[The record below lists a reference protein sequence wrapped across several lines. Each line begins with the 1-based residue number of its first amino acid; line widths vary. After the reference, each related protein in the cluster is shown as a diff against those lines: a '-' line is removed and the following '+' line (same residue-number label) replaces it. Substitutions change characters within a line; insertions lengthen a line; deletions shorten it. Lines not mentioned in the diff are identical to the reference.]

1 MADLAPITEKLI
13 KQNQEELAKSVK
25 DASASLQ
32 SAGARQALT
41 EISSIFEEQSGV
53 SVKEFKQSRD
63 KITALSTS
71 LDEMDTVS
79 NTERKILEDILK
91 SSQASIKENA
101 NFKKSIGEL
110 TSNAVKSGLD
120 GVGGMLTGALA
131 QSPILALGAS
141 FLGDRV
147 KQFRERRAAAKE
159 EENQRIE
166 RIKQETEIEKKEFEI
181 LRTQISNEDAIS
193 RSNMD
198 QQKIQEEARSR
209 GVSEQTVID
218 EVKDN
223 IIRTA
228 KNEKLSN
235 DAKKAELDAIEDLK
249 KKYEIETEVSKPESP
264 TENFND
270 NISTPETTETDTNAL
285 LDIDEKLGP
294 NQAYLEEIRDLLQW
308 MKDNDGNPTSLEI
321 EEARELRR
329 ERKKTLEIEKAQ
341 LKAMQATGAGGLG
354 ISSGKAGGNE
364 GSLLDTVGDIGGGV
378 AALGGLAAAFKVF
391 KKGGFTG
398 LIKAVPALMGLSTAM
413 DVITPDRASSIDG
426 PDGRDAAKTRKA
438 KPRGRF
444 GRIFDFAKRNLKKVN
459 PKLLLGGAAA
469 ATAVGATT
477 TLIPSNDTSTPKS
490 TTLTPSNDIDTPK
503 STTLIP
509 SNDTSTPKSAKPR
522 SGSGGLGKAKELIS
536 KKTQTAVAAASAVA
550 TKAATPV
557 KSAASTINKKLAKTI
572 LAKRGA
578 MMAAKA
584 IPAVGAIVGA
594 GFALGR
600 LFRGDF
606 VGAAAE
612 AGGIIVPGPFSA
624 VIDIPIMVRD
634 TYNDMYGTEDN
645 RFPFESDGITKPEIF
660 KERTAALTKM
670 AKEMITGTDDNIE
683 KHNKDA
689 SEVER
694 SNISSEIT
702 DMEGELETLS
712 NKSRQ
717 NRGDRRRMG
726 ELKRNIEIK
735 KNRLAEITPEPTDT
749 NIDNSIQNVAST
761 QAEQKLQVANAMTGN
776 ALDNQASAAAA
787 NVVVAPTTNN
797 STNVV
802 NNNSTTNTPK
812 PEVRHTD
819 MSIRNIHAGIGA
831 Y

>member
-1 MADLAPITEKLI
+1 MADLAPVTEKLI

-25 DASASLQ
+25 NASASLQ

-41 EISSIFEEQSGV
+41 EIASIFEEQSGL
-53 SVKEFKQSRD
+53 SVKEFRQSRS
-63 KITALSTS
+63 KISALSAS

-79 NTERKILEDILK
+79 NNERKILEDILK
-91 SSQASIKENA
+91 SSQASVKENA
-101 NFKKSIGEL
+101 NFKKSVGEL
-110 TSNAVKSGLD
+110 TTNAVKSGLD
-120 GVGGMLTGALA
+120 GVGGMLTGALS

-198 QQKIQEEARSR
+198 QKKIQEEAKSR
-209 GVSEQTVID
+209 GVSEQTIID

-249 KKYEIETEVSKPESP
+249 RKYEIETEISKPESP
-264 TENFND
+264 TENSND
-270 NISTPETTETDTNAL
+270 NISSPETTETDINAL

-294 NQAYLEEIRDLLQW
+294 NRAYLEEIRDLLQW

-321 EEARELRR
+321 EEAREMRR

-341 LKAMQATGAGGLG
+341 LKAMQAMGASGLG
-354 ISSGKAGGNE
+354 MSGDKSSGNE

-391 KKGGFTG
+391 KKGGFKG
-398 LIKAVPALMGLSTAM
+398 LITAIPALMGLSTAM
-413 DVITPDRASSIDG
+413 DTITPDRAPSIDA
-426 PDGRDAAKTRKA
+426 PDARKA

-477 TLIPSNDTSTPKS
+477 A
-490 TTLTPSNDIDTPK
+490 LTPSNDID
-503 STTLIP
+503 
-509 SNDTSTPKSAKPR
+509 TPKSAKPR
-522 SGSGGLGKAKELIS
+522 SGSGGLDKAKELIS
-536 KKTQTAVAAASAVA
+536 KKTKTAVAATSAVA
-550 TKAATPV
+550 SNAATPV
-557 KSAASTINKKLAKTI
+557 KSAAGAINKKLAKTI
-572 LAKRGA
+572 LTKRGA

-584 IPAVGAIVGA
+584 IPAVGMIAGA

-612 AGGIIVPGPFSA
+612 AGGILVPGPISA
-624 VIDIPIMVRD
+624 AVDIPIMVRD

-670 AKEMITGTDDNIE
+670 AKELVTGTDDNIE

-761 QAEQKLQVANAMTGN
+761 QAEQKLQVANAVNGN

-819 MSIRNIHAGIGA
+819 LSIRNIHAGIGA

>member
-1 MADLAPITEKLI
+1 MADLAPVTEKLI

-25 DASASLQ
+25 NASASLQ

-41 EISSIFEEQSGV
+41 EIASIFEEQSGV

-63 KITALSTS
+63 KITALSSS

-101 NFKKSIGEL
+101 NFKKSVGEL

-120 GVGGMLTGALA
+120 GIGGMLTGALS

-198 QQKIQEEARSR
+198 QKKIQEEARSR
-209 GVSEQTVID
+209 GVSEQTIID

-228 KNEKLSN
+228 KNEKISN

-249 KKYEIETEVSKPESP
+249 RKYEIETEISKPESP
-264 TENFND
+264 TENSND
-270 NISTPETTETDTNAL
+270 NIISPETTETDTNAL

-341 LKAMQATGAGGLG
+341 LKAMQAMGASGLG
-354 ISSGKAGGNE
+354 ISGDKSGGNE

-391 KKGGFTG
+391 KKGGFKG
-398 LIKAVPALMGLSTAM
+398 LITAIPALMGLSTTM
-413 DVITPDRASSIDG
+413 DTITPDRAPSIDA
-426 PDGRDAAKTRKA
+426 PDARKA

-477 TLIPSNDTSTPKS
+477 A
-490 TTLTPSNDIDTPK
+490 LTPSNDID
-503 STTLIP
+503 
-509 SNDTSTPKSAKPR
+509 TPKSAKPR
-522 SGSGGLGKAKELIS
+522 SGSGGLDKAKELIS
-536 KKTQTAVAAASAVA
+536 KKTKTAVAATSAVA
-550 TKAATPV
+550 SNAATPV
-557 KSAASTINKKLAKTI
+557 KSAAGAINKKLAKTI
-572 LAKRGA
+572 LTKRGA

-584 IPAVGAIVGA
+584 IPAVGMIAGA
-594 GFALGR
+594 GFALGK

-612 AGGIIVPGPFSA
+612 AGGILVPGPISA
-624 VIDIPIMVRD
+624 AVDIPIMVRD

-660 KERTAALTKM
+660 KERTAALAKM
-670 AKEMITGTDDNIE
+670 AKELVTGTDDNIE

-735 KNRLAEITPEPTDT
+735 KNRLAEITPELTDT
-749 NIDNSIQNVAST
+749 NINNSLQNVAST
-761 QAEQKLQVANAMTGN
+761 QAEQKLQVANAVNGN

-802 NNNSTTNTPK
+802 NNNSTTNIPK

-819 MSIRNIHAGIGA
+819 LSIRNIHAGIGA

>member
-228 KNEKLSN
+228 KNEKVSN

-391 KKGGFTG
+391 KKGGFRG

-469 ATAVGATT
+469 ATAVGAT
-477 TLIPSNDTSTPKS
+477 
-490 TTLTPSNDIDTPK
+490 
-503 STTLIP
+503 TTLIP

-645 RFPFESDGITKPEIF
+645 RFPFESDGITQPEIF

>member
-1 MADLAPITEKLI
+1 MADLAPVTEKLI

-25 DASASLQ
+25 NASASLQ

-41 EISSIFEEQSGV
+41 ENASIFEEQSGL
-53 SVKEFKQSRD
+53 SVKEFRQSRS
-63 KITALSTS
+63 KISALSAS

-79 NTERKILEDILK
+79 NNERKILEDILK
-91 SSQASIKENA
+91 SSQASVKENA
-101 NFKKSIGEL
+101 NFKKSVGEL
-110 TSNAVKSGLD
+110 TTNAVKSGLD
-120 GVGGMLTGALA
+120 GVGGMLTGALS

-198 QQKIQEEARSR
+198 QKKIQEEAKSR
-209 GVSEQTVID
+209 GVSEQTIID

-249 KKYEIETEVSKPESP
+249 RKYEIETEISKPESP
-264 TENFND
+264 TENSND
-270 NISTPETTETDTNAL
+270 NISSPETTETDINAL

-294 NQAYLEEIRDLLQW
+294 NRAYLEEIRDLLQW

-321 EEARELRR
+321 EEAREMRR

-341 LKAMQATGAGGLG
+341 LKAMQAMGASGLG
-354 ISSGKAGGNE
+354 MSGDKSSGNE

-391 KKGGFTG
+391 KKGGFKG
-398 LIKAVPALMGLSTAM
+398 LITAIPALMGLSTAM
-413 DVITPDRASSIDG
+413 DTITPDRAPSIDA
-426 PDGRDAAKTRKA
+426 PDARKA

-477 TLIPSNDTSTPKS
+477 A
-490 TTLTPSNDIDTPK
+490 LTPSNDID
-503 STTLIP
+503 
-509 SNDTSTPKSAKPR
+509 TPKSAKPR
-522 SGSGGLGKAKELIS
+522 SGSGGLDKAKELIS
-536 KKTQTAVAAASAVA
+536 KKTKTAVAATSAVA
-550 TKAATPV
+550 SNAATPV
-557 KSAASTINKKLAKTI
+557 KSAAGAINKKLAKTI
-572 LAKRGA
+572 LTKRGA

-584 IPAVGAIVGA
+584 IPAVGMIAGA

-612 AGGIIVPGPFSA
+612 AGGILVPGPISA
-624 VIDIPIMVRD
+624 AVDIPIMVRD

-670 AKEMITGTDDNIE
+670 AKELVTGTDDNIE

-761 QAEQKLQVANAMTGN
+761 QAEQKLQVANAVNGN

-819 MSIRNIHAGIGA
+819 LSIRNIHAGIGA

>member
-1 MADLAPITEKLI
+1 MADLAPVTEKLI

-25 DASASLQ
+25 NASASLQ

-41 EISSIFEEQSGV
+41 EIASIFEEQSGV

-63 KITALSTS
+63 KITALSSS

-91 SSQASIKENA
+91 SSQASIQENA
-101 NFKKSIGEL
+101 NFKKSVGEL

-120 GVGGMLTGALA
+120 GVGGMLTGALS

-198 QQKIQEEARSR
+198 QKKIQEEAKSR
-209 GVSEQTVID
+209 GVSEQTIID

-249 KKYEIETEVSKPESP
+249 RKYEIETEISKPESP
-264 TENFND
+264 TENSND
-270 NISTPETTETDTNAL
+270 NISSPETTETDTNAL

-341 LKAMQATGAGGLG
+341 LKAMQAMGAGGLG
-354 ISSGKAGGNE
+354 ISGDKSAGNE

-391 KKGGFTG
+391 KKGGFKG
-398 LIKAVPALMGLSTAM
+398 LMTAIPALMGLSTAM
-413 DVITPDRASSIDG
+413 DTITPDRAPST
-426 PDGRDAAKTRKA
+426 DARKA

-444 GRIFDFAKRNLKKVN
+444 GRIFDFAKRNIKKVN

-477 TLIPSNDTSTPKS
+477 A
-490 TTLTPSNDIDTPK
+490 LTPSNDVD
-503 STTLIP
+503 
-509 SNDTSTPKSAKPR
+509 TPKSAKPR
-522 SGSGGLGKAKELIS
+522 SGSGGLDKAKELIS
-536 KKTQTAVAAASAVA
+536 KKTKTAVAATSAVA
-550 TKAATPV
+550 SNTATPV
-557 KSAASTINKKLAKTI
+557 KSAAGAINKKLAKTI
-572 LAKRGA
+572 LTKRGA

-584 IPAVGAIVGA
+584 IPAVGMIAGA

-612 AGGIIVPGPFSA
+612 AGGILVPGPISA
-624 VIDIPIMVRD
+624 AVDIPLMVRD

-670 AKEMITGTDDNIE
+670 AKELVTGADDNIE

-749 NIDNSIQNVAST
+749 NINNSIQNVAST
-761 QAEQKLQVANAMTGN
+761 QAEQKLQVANAVNGN

-802 NNNSTTNTPK
+802 NNNSTTNIPK

-819 MSIRNIHAGIGA
+819 LSIRNIHAGIGA

>member
-1 MADLAPITEKLI
+1 MADLAPVTEKLI

-25 DASASLQ
+25 NASASLQ

-41 EISSIFEEQSGV
+41 EIASIFEEQSGV

-63 KITALSTS
+63 KITALSSS

-91 SSQASIKENA
+91 SSQASIQENA
-101 NFKKSIGEL
+101 NFKKSVGEL

-120 GVGGMLTGALA
+120 GVGGMLTGALS

-198 QQKIQEEARSR
+198 QKKIQEEAKSR
-209 GVSEQTVID
+209 GVSEQTIID

-249 KKYEIETEVSKPESP
+249 RKYEIETEISKPESP
-264 TENFND
+264 TENSND
-270 NISTPETTETDTNAL
+270 NISSPETTETDTNAL

-341 LKAMQATGAGGLG
+341 LKAMQAMGAGGLG
-354 ISSGKAGGNE
+354 ISGDKSAGNE

-391 KKGGFTG
+391 KKGGFKG
-398 LIKAVPALMGLSTAM
+398 LMTAIPALMGLSTAM
-413 DVITPDRASSIDG
+413 DTITPDRAPST
-426 PDGRDAAKTRKA
+426 DARKA

-444 GRIFDFAKRNLKKVN
+444 GRIFDFAKRNIKKVN

-477 TLIPSNDTSTPKS
+477 A
-490 TTLTPSNDIDTPK
+490 LTPSNDVD
-503 STTLIP
+503 
-509 SNDTSTPKSAKPR
+509 TPKSAKPR
-522 SGSGGLGKAKELIS
+522 SGSGGLDKAKELIS
-536 KKTQTAVAAASAVA
+536 KKTKTAVAATSAVA
-550 TKAATPV
+550 SNTATPV
-557 KSAASTINKKLAKTI
+557 KSAAGAINKKLAKTI
-572 LAKRGA
+572 LTKRGA

-584 IPAVGAIVGA
+584 IPAVGMIAGA

-612 AGGIIVPGPFSA
+612 AGGILVPGPISA
-624 VIDIPIMVRD
+624 AVDIPLMVRD

-670 AKEMITGTDDNIE
+670 AKELVTGADDNIE

-761 QAEQKLQVANAMTGN
+761 QAEQKLQVANAVNGN

-802 NNNSTTNTPK
+802 NNNSTTNIPK

-819 MSIRNIHAGIGA
+819 LSIRNIHAGIGA

>member
-1 MADLAPITEKLI
+1 MADLAPVTEKLI

-25 DASASLQ
+25 DASISLQ

-41 EISSIFEEQSGV
+41 EIASIFEEQSGV

-63 KITALSTS
+63 KITALSSS

-91 SSQASIKENA
+91 NSQTSIKENA
-101 NFKKSIGEL
+101 NFKKSVGEL

-159 EENQRIE
+159 EENQRTE

-235 DAKKAELDAIEDLK
+235 DKKKAELDTIEDLK

-341 LKAMQATGAGGLG
+341 LKAMQGMGAGGLG

-391 KKGGFTG
+391 KKGGFRG

-413 DVITPDRASSIDG
+413 DVITPDLASSIDG
-426 PDGRDAAKTRKA
+426 PAGRDAAKTRKA

-459 PKLLLGGAAA
+459 PKLLLGGAAV

-477 TLIPSNDTSTPKS
+477 A
-490 TTLTPSNDIDTPK
+490 LTPSNDIDTPK
-503 STTLIP
+503 STALTP
-509 SNDTSTPKSAKPR
+509 SKDIDTPKSAKPR

-536 KKTQTAVAAASAVA
+536 KKTKTAVAATSAVA
-550 TKAATPV
+550 SKAATPV
-557 KSAASTINKKLAKTI
+557 KSAASAINKKLAKTI

-584 IPAVGAIVGA
+584 IPAVGAIAGA

-612 AGGIIVPGPFSA
+612 AGGILVPGPISA
-624 VIDIPIMVRD
+624 AVDIPIMVRD
-634 TYNDMYGTEDN
+634 TYNDMYGTDDN

-660 KERTAALTKM
+660 KERTAALGKM

-683 KHNKDA
+683 KHNKNA

-702 DMEGELETLS
+702 DMESELETLS

-726 ELKRNIEIK
+726 ELKRNIEVK
-735 KNRLAEITPEPTDT
+735 KNRLAEITPAPTDN

-761 QAEQKLQVANAMTGN
+761 QAEQKLQVANAMNGN

-802 NNNSTTNTPK
+802 NNNSTTNTAK

>member
-1 MADLAPITEKLI
+1 MADLAPVTEKLI

-25 DASASLQ
+25 DASISLQ

-41 EISSIFEEQSGV
+41 EIASIFEEQSGV

-63 KITALSTS
+63 KITALSSS

-79 NTERKILEDILK
+79 NNERKILEDILK
-91 SSQASIKENA
+91 NSQTSIKENA
-101 NFKKSIGEL
+101 NFKKSVGEL

-235 DAKKAELDAIEDLK
+235 DAKKAELDAIEELK
-249 KKYEIETEVSKPESP
+249 NKYEIETEVSKPESP

-341 LKAMQATGAGGLG
+341 LKAMQAMSAGGLG
-354 ISSGKAGGNE
+354 MASGKSGGNE
-364 GSLLDTVGDIGGGV
+364 GSALDTIGDIGGGV

-391 KKGGFTG
+391 KKGGFKG
-398 LIKAVPALMGLSTAM
+398 LITAIPALMGLSTAM
-413 DVITPDRASSIDG
+413 DAVTPDRAPSIDG
-426 PDGRDAAKTRKA
+426 PDARDAAKTRKA

-477 TLIPSNDTSTPKS
+477 A
-490 TTLTPSNDIDTPK
+490 LTPSNDIDTPK
-503 STTLIP
+503 S
-509 SNDTSTPKSAKPR
+509 AKPR
-522 SGSGGLGKAKELIS
+522 SDSGGLDKAKELIS
-536 KKTQTAVAAASAVA
+536 KKTKTAVAATSAVA
-550 TKAATPV
+550 SNAATPV

-584 IPAVGAIVGA
+584 IPAVGAIAGA

-612 AGGIIVPGPFSA
+612 AGGILVPGPISA
-624 VIDIPIMVRD
+624 AVDIPIMVRD
-634 TYNDMYGTEDN
+634 TYNDMYGTDDN

-670 AKEMITGTDDNIE
+670 AKEMVTGTDDNIE

-694 SNISSEIT
+694 SNISSDIT
-702 DMEGELETLS
+702 DMESELETLS

-735 KNRLAEITPEPTDT
+735 KNRLAEITPAPTDN

-761 QAEQKLQVANAMTGN
+761 QAEQKLQVANAMNGN

-802 NNNSTTNTPK
+802 NNNSTTNTAK

>member
-1 MADLAPITEKLI
+1 MADLAPVTEKLI

-25 DASASLQ
+25 DASTSLQ

-41 EISSIFEEQSGV
+41 EIASIFEEQSGV

-63 KITALSTS
+63 KITALSSS

-91 SSQASIKENA
+91 NSQTSIKENA

-193 RSNMD
+193 RSNID

-235 DAKKAELDAIEDLK
+235 DKKKAELDTIEDLK

-329 ERKKTLEIEKAQ
+329 ERKKTLDIEKAQ
-341 LKAMQATGAGGLG
+341 LKAMQEMGAGGLG

-391 KKGGFTG
+391 KKGGFKG
-398 LIKAVPALMGLSTAM
+398 LITAIPALMGLSTAM
-413 DVITPDRASSIDG
+413 DAITPDRAPSIDG
-426 PDGRDAAKTRKA
+426 PAGRDAAKTRKA

-477 TLIPSNDTSTPKS
+477 A
-490 TTLTPSNDIDTPK
+490 LTPSNDIE
-503 STTLIP
+503 
-509 SNDTSTPKSAKPR
+509 TPKSAKPR
-522 SGSGGLGKAKELIS
+522 SGSGGLDKAKELIS
-536 KKTQTAVAAASAVA
+536 KKTKTAVAATSAVA
-550 TKAATPV
+550 SKAATPV
-557 KSAASTINKKLAKTI
+557 KSAASAINKKLAKTI

-584 IPAVGAIVGA
+584 IPAVGAIAGA

-612 AGGIIVPGPFSA
+612 AGGILVPGPISA
-624 VIDIPIMVRD
+624 AVDIPIMVRD
-634 TYNDMYGTEDN
+634 TYNDMYGTDDN

-660 KERTAALTKM
+660 KERTAALGKM

-683 KHNKDA
+683 KHNKNA

-702 DMEGELETLS
+702 DMESELETLS

-726 ELKRNIEIK
+726 ELKRNIEVK
-735 KNRLAEITPEPTDT
+735 KNRLAEITPAPTDN

-761 QAEQKLQVANAMTGN
+761 QAEQKLQVANAMNGN

-802 NNNSTTNTPK
+802 NNNSTTNTAK

>member
-1 MADLAPITEKLI
+1 MADLAPVTEKLI

-91 SSQASIKENA
+91 NSQASIKENT
-101 NFKKSIGEL
+101 NFKKSVGEL

-120 GVGGMLTGALA
+120 GVGSMLTGALS

-198 QQKIQEEARSR
+198 QKKIQEEARSR
-209 GVSEQTVID
+209 GVSEQTIID

-235 DAKKAELDAIEDLK
+235 DAKKAELDSIEDLK
-249 KKYEIETEVSKPESP
+249 RKYEIETEVSKPESP
-264 TENFND
+264 TENSNN
-270 NISTPETTETDTNAL
+270 NISSPETTETDTNAL

-341 LKAMQATGAGGLG
+341 LKAMQAMGAGGLG
-354 ISSGKAGGNE
+354 VSGNKSGGNE

-391 KKGGFTG
+391 KKGGFKG
-398 LIKAVPALMGLSTAM
+398 LITAIPALMGLSTAM
-413 DVITPDRASSIDG
+413 DAITPDRAPSIDA
-426 PDGRDAAKTRKA
+426 PDGRDGAKTRKA

-477 TLIPSNDTSTPKS
+477 A
-490 TTLTPSNDIDTPK
+490 LTPSNDID
-503 STTLIP
+503 
-509 SNDTSTPKSAKPR
+509 TPKSAKPR
-522 SGSGGLGKAKELIS
+522 SGSGGLDKAKELIS
-536 KKTQTAVAAASAVA
+536 KKTKTAVAATSAVA
-550 TKAATPV
+550 SNAATPV
-557 KSAASTINKKLAKTI
+557 KSAAGAINKKLAKTI
-572 LAKRGA
+572 LTKRGA

-584 IPAVGAIVGA
+584 IPAIGAIAGA

-612 AGGIIVPGPFSA
+612 AGGILVPGPISA
-624 VIDIPIMVRD
+624 AVDIPIMVRD

-670 AKEMITGTDDNIE
+670 AKELVTGTDDNIE

-761 QAEQKLQVANAMTGN
+761 QAEQKLQVANAVNGN

-819 MSIRNIHAGIGA
+819 LSIRNIHAGIGA

>member
-1 MADLAPITEKLI
+1 MADLAPVTEKLI

-25 DASASLQ
+25 NASASLQ

-41 EISSIFEEQSGV
+41 EIASIFEEQSGL
-53 SVKEFKQSRD
+53 SVKEFRQSRS
-63 KITALSTS
+63 KISALSAS

-79 NTERKILEDILK
+79 NNERKILEDILK
-91 SSQASIKENA
+91 SSQASVKENA
-101 NFKKSIGEL
+101 NFKKSVGEL
-110 TSNAVKSGLD
+110 TTNAVKSGLD
-120 GVGGMLTGALA
+120 GVGGMLTGALS

-198 QQKIQEEARSR
+198 QKKIQEEAKSR
-209 GVSEQTVID
+209 GVSEQTIID

-249 KKYEIETEVSKPESP
+249 RKYEIETEISKPESP
-264 TENFND
+264 TENSND
-270 NISTPETTETDTNAL
+270 NISSPETTETDINAL

-294 NQAYLEEIRDLLQW
+294 NRAYLEEIRDLLQW

-341 LKAMQATGAGGLG
+341 LKAMQAMGASGLG
-354 ISSGKAGGNE
+354 MSGDKSSGNE

-391 KKGGFTG
+391 KKGGFKG
-398 LIKAVPALMGLSTAM
+398 LITAIPALMGLSTAM
-413 DVITPDRASSIDG
+413 DTITPDRAPSIDA
-426 PDGRDAAKTRKA
+426 PDARKA

-477 TLIPSNDTSTPKS
+477 A
-490 TTLTPSNDIDTPK
+490 LTPSNDID
-503 STTLIP
+503 
-509 SNDTSTPKSAKPR
+509 TPKSAKPR
-522 SGSGGLGKAKELIS
+522 SGSGGLDKAKELIS
-536 KKTQTAVAAASAVA
+536 KKTKTAVAATSAVA
-550 TKAATPV
+550 SNAATPV
-557 KSAASTINKKLAKTI
+557 KSAAGAINKKLAKTI
-572 LAKRGA
+572 LTKRGA

-584 IPAVGAIVGA
+584 IPAVGMIAGA

-612 AGGIIVPGPFSA
+612 AGGILVPGPISA
-624 VIDIPIMVRD
+624 AVDIPIMVRD

-670 AKEMITGTDDNIE
+670 AKELVTGTDDNIE

-761 QAEQKLQVANAMTGN
+761 QAEQKLQVANAVNGN

-819 MSIRNIHAGIGA
+819 LSIRNIHAGIGA

>member
-1 MADLAPITEKLI
+1 MADLAPVTEKLI

-25 DASASLQ
+25 DASTSLQ

-41 EISSIFEEQSGV
+41 EIASIFEEQSGV

-63 KITALSTS
+63 KITALSSS

-91 SSQASIKENA
+91 NSQTSIKENA

-235 DAKKAELDAIEDLK
+235 DKKKAELDTIEDLK

-329 ERKKTLEIEKAQ
+329 ERKKTLDIEKAQ
-341 LKAMQATGAGGLG
+341 LKAMQEMGAGGLG

-391 KKGGFTG
+391 KKGGFKG
-398 LIKAVPALMGLSTAM
+398 LITAIPALMGLSTAM
-413 DVITPDRASSIDG
+413 DAITPDRAPSIDG
-426 PDGRDAAKTRKA
+426 PAGRDAAKTRKA

-477 TLIPSNDTSTPKS
+477 A
-490 TTLTPSNDIDTPK
+490 LTPSNDIE
-503 STTLIP
+503 
-509 SNDTSTPKSAKPR
+509 TPKSAKPR
-522 SGSGGLGKAKELIS
+522 SGSGGLDKAKELIS
-536 KKTQTAVAAASAVA
+536 KKTKTAVAATSAVA
-550 TKAATPV
+550 SKAATPV
-557 KSAASTINKKLAKTI
+557 KSAASAINKKLAKTI

-584 IPAVGAIVGA
+584 IPAVGAIAGA

-612 AGGIIVPGPFSA
+612 AGGILVPGPISA
-624 VIDIPIMVRD
+624 AVDIPIMVRD
-634 TYNDMYGTEDN
+634 TYNDMYGTDDN

-660 KERTAALTKM
+660 KERTAALGKM

-683 KHNKDA
+683 KHNKNA

-702 DMEGELETLS
+702 DMESELETLS

-726 ELKRNIEIK
+726 ELKRNIEVK
-735 KNRLAEITPEPTDT
+735 KNRLAEITPAPTDN

-761 QAEQKLQVANAMTGN
+761 QAEQKLQVANAMNGN

-802 NNNSTTNTPK
+802 NNNSTTNTAK

>member
-228 KNEKLSN
+228 KNEKVSN

-391 KKGGFTG
+391 KKGGFRG

-645 RFPFESDGITKPEIF
+645 RFPFESDGITQPEIF

>member
-1 MADLAPITEKLI
+1 MADLAPVTEKLI

-25 DASASLQ
+25 NASASLQ

-41 EISSIFEEQSGV
+41 EIASIFEEQSGV

-63 KITALSTS
+63 KITALSSS

-101 NFKKSIGEL
+101 NFKKSVGEL

-120 GVGGMLTGALA
+120 GVGGMLTGALS

-198 QQKIQEEARSR
+198 QKKIQEEAKSR
-209 GVSEQTVID
+209 GVSEQTIID

-249 KKYEIETEVSKPESP
+249 RKYEIETEISKPESP
-264 TENFND
+264 TENSND
-270 NISTPETTETDTNAL
+270 NISSPETTETDTNAL

-341 LKAMQATGAGGLG
+341 LKAMQAMGAGGLG
-354 ISSGKAGGNE
+354 ISGDKSAGNE

-391 KKGGFTG
+391 KKGGFKG
-398 LIKAVPALMGLSTAM
+398 LMTAIPALMGLSTAM
-413 DVITPDRASSIDG
+413 DTITPERAPSID
-426 PDGRDAAKTRKA
+426 ARKA

-444 GRIFDFAKRNLKKVN
+444 GRIFDFAKRNIKKVN

-477 TLIPSNDTSTPKS
+477 A
-490 TTLTPSNDIDTPK
+490 LTPSNDVD
-503 STTLIP
+503 
-509 SNDTSTPKSAKPR
+509 TPKSAKPR
-522 SGSGGLGKAKELIS
+522 SGSGGLDKAKELIS
-536 KKTQTAVAAASAVA
+536 KKTKTAVAATSAVA
-550 TKAATPV
+550 SNTATPV
-557 KSAASTINKKLAKTI
+557 KSAAGAINKKLAKTI
-572 LAKRGA
+572 LTKRGA

-584 IPAVGAIVGA
+584 IPAVGMIAGA

-612 AGGIIVPGPFSA
+612 AGGILVPGPISA
-624 VIDIPIMVRD
+624 AVDIPLMVRD

-670 AKEMITGTDDNIE
+670 AKELVTGTDDNIE

-749 NIDNSIQNVAST
+749 NINNSIQNVAST
-761 QAEQKLQVANAMTGN
+761 QAEQKLQVANAVNGN

-802 NNNSTTNTPK
+802 NNNSTTNIPK

-819 MSIRNIHAGIGA
+819 LSIRNIHAGIGA

>member
-1 MADLAPITEKLI
+1 MADLAPVTEKLI

-25 DASASLQ
+25 NASASLQ

-41 EISSIFEEQSGV
+41 EIASIFEEQSGV

-63 KITALSTS
+63 KITALSSS

-101 NFKKSIGEL
+101 NFKKSVGEL

-120 GVGGMLTGALA
+120 GVGGMLTGALS

-198 QQKIQEEARSR
+198 QKKIQEEAKSR
-209 GVSEQTVID
+209 GVSEQTIID

-249 KKYEIETEVSKPESP
+249 RKYEIETEISKPESP
-264 TENFND
+264 TENSND
-270 NISTPETTETDTNAL
+270 NISSPETTETDTNAL

-341 LKAMQATGAGGLG
+341 LKAMQAMGAGGLG
-354 ISSGKAGGNE
+354 ISGDKSAGNE

-391 KKGGFTG
+391 KKGGFKG
-398 LIKAVPALMGLSTAM
+398 LMTAIPALMGLSTAM
-413 DVITPDRASSIDG
+413 DTITPERAPSID
-426 PDGRDAAKTRKA
+426 ARKA

-444 GRIFDFAKRNLKKVN
+444 GRIFDFAKRNIKKVN

-477 TLIPSNDTSTPKS
+477 A
-490 TTLTPSNDIDTPK
+490 LTPSNDVD
-503 STTLIP
+503 
-509 SNDTSTPKSAKPR
+509 TPKSAKPR
-522 SGSGGLGKAKELIS
+522 SGSGGLDKAKELIS
-536 KKTQTAVAAASAVA
+536 KKTKTAVAATSAVA
-550 TKAATPV
+550 SNTATPV
-557 KSAASTINKKLAKTI
+557 KSAAGAINKKLAKTI
-572 LAKRGA
+572 LTKRGA

-584 IPAVGAIVGA
+584 IPAVGMIAGA

-612 AGGIIVPGPFSA
+612 AGGILVPGPISA
-624 VIDIPIMVRD
+624 AVDIPLMVRD

-670 AKEMITGTDDNIE
+670 AKELVTGTDDNIE
-683 KHNKDA
+683 KHNKDT

-749 NIDNSIQNVAST
+749 NINNSIQNVAST
-761 QAEQKLQVANAMTGN
+761 QAEQKLQVANAVNGN

-802 NNNSTTNTPK
+802 NNNSTTNIPK

-819 MSIRNIHAGIGA
+819 LSIRNIHAGIGA

>member
-1 MADLAPITEKLI
+1 MADLAPVTEKLI

-25 DASASLQ
+25 DASTSLQ

-41 EISSIFEEQSGV
+41 EIASIFEEQSGV

-63 KITALSTS
+63 KITALSSS

-91 SSQASIKENA
+91 NSQTSIKENA

-193 RSNMD
+193 RSNID

-235 DAKKAELDAIEDLK
+235 DAKKAELDTIEDLK

-341 LKAMQATGAGGLG
+341 LKAMQGMGAAGLG

-391 KKGGFTG
+391 KKGGFKG
-398 LIKAVPALMGLSTAM
+398 LITAIPALMGLSTAM
-413 DVITPDRASSIDG
+413 DAITPDRAPSIDG

-438 KPRGRF
+438 KPRARF

-477 TLIPSNDTSTPKS
+477 A
-490 TTLTPSNDIDTPK
+490 LTPSNDIE
-503 STTLIP
+503 
-509 SNDTSTPKSAKPR
+509 TPKSAKPR
-522 SGSGGLGKAKELIS
+522 SGSGGLDKAKELIS
-536 KKTQTAVAAASAVA
+536 KKTKTAVAATSAVA
-550 TKAATPV
+550 SKAATPV

-584 IPAVGAIVGA
+584 IPAIGAIAGA

-612 AGGIIVPGPFSA
+612 AGGILVPGPISA
-624 VIDIPIMVRD
+624 AVDIPIMVRD
-634 TYNDMYGTEDN
+634 TYNDMYGTDDN

-660 KERTAALTKM
+660 KERTAALGKM

-683 KHNKDA
+683 KHNKNA

-702 DMEGELETLS
+702 DMESELETLS

-726 ELKRNIEIK
+726 ELKRNIEVK
-735 KNRLAEITPEPTDT
+735 KNRLAEITPAPTDN

-761 QAEQKLQVANAMTGN
+761 QAEQKLQVANAMNGN

-802 NNNSTTNTPK
+802 NNNSTTNTAK

>member
-1 MADLAPITEKLI
+1 MADLAPVTEKLI

-25 DASASLQ
+25 DASTSLQ

-41 EISSIFEEQSGV
+41 EIASIFEEQSGV

-63 KITALSTS
+63 KITALSSS

-91 SSQASIKENA
+91 NSQTSIKENA

-193 RSNMD
+193 RSNID

-235 DAKKAELDAIEDLK
+235 DKKKAELDTIEDLK

-341 LKAMQATGAGGLG
+341 LKAMQGMGAAGLG

-391 KKGGFTG
+391 KKGGFKG
-398 LIKAVPALMGLSTAM
+398 LITAIPALMGLSTAM
-413 DVITPDRASSIDG
+413 DAITPDRAPSIDG
-426 PDGRDAAKTRKA
+426 PAGRDAAKTRKA

-477 TLIPSNDTSTPKS
+477 A
-490 TTLTPSNDIDTPK
+490 LTPSNDIE
-503 STTLIP
+503 
-509 SNDTSTPKSAKPR
+509 TPKSAKPR
-522 SGSGGLGKAKELIS
+522 SGSGGLDKAKELIS
-536 KKTQTAVAAASAVA
+536 KKTKTAVAATSAVA
-550 TKAATPV
+550 SKAATPV
-557 KSAASTINKKLAKTI
+557 KSAASAINKKLAKTI

-584 IPAVGAIVGA
+584 IPAVGAIAGA

-612 AGGIIVPGPFSA
+612 AGGILVPGPISA
-624 VIDIPIMVRD
+624 AVDIPIMVRD
-634 TYNDMYGTEDN
+634 TYNDMYGTDDN

-660 KERTAALTKM
+660 KERTAALGKM
-670 AKEMITGTDDNIE
+670 AKEMIAGTDDNIE
-683 KHNKDA
+683 KHNKNA

-702 DMEGELETLS
+702 DMESELETLS

-726 ELKRNIEIK
+726 ELKRNIEVK
-735 KNRLAEITPEPTDT
+735 KNRLAEITPAPTDN

-761 QAEQKLQVANAMTGN
+761 QAEQKLQVANAMNGN

-802 NNNSTTNTPK
+802 NNNSTTNTAK

>member
-1 MADLAPITEKLI
+1 MADLAPVTEKLI

-25 DASASLQ
+25 NASASLQ

-41 EISSIFEEQSGV
+41 EIASIFEEQSGV

-63 KITALSTS
+63 KITALSSS

-101 NFKKSIGEL
+101 NFKKSVGEL

-120 GVGGMLTGALA
+120 GVGGMLTGALS

-198 QQKIQEEARSR
+198 QKKIQEEAKSR
-209 GVSEQTVID
+209 GVSEQTIID

-249 KKYEIETEVSKPESP
+249 RKYEIETEISKPESP
-264 TENFND
+264 TENSND
-270 NISTPETTETDTNAL
+270 NISSPETTETDTNAL

-341 LKAMQATGAGGLG
+341 LKAMQAMGAGGLG
-354 ISSGKAGGNE
+354 ISGDKSAGNE

-391 KKGGFTG
+391 KKGGFKG
-398 LIKAVPALMGLSTAM
+398 LMTAIPALMGLSTAM
-413 DVITPDRASSIDG
+413 DTITPDRAPSID
-426 PDGRDAAKTRKA
+426 ARKA

-444 GRIFDFAKRNLKKVN
+444 GRIFDFAKRNIKKVN

-477 TLIPSNDTSTPKS
+477 A
-490 TTLTPSNDIDTPK
+490 LTPSNDVD
-503 STTLIP
+503 
-509 SNDTSTPKSAKPR
+509 TPKSAKPR
-522 SGSGGLGKAKELIS
+522 SGSGGLDKAKELIS
-536 KKTQTAVAAASAVA
+536 KKTKTAVAATSAVA
-550 TKAATPV
+550 SNTATPV
-557 KSAASTINKKLAKTI
+557 KSAAGAINKKLAKTI
-572 LAKRGA
+572 LTKRGA

-584 IPAVGAIVGA
+584 IPAVGMIAGA

-612 AGGIIVPGPFSA
+612 AGGILVPGPISA
-624 VIDIPIMVRD
+624 AVDIPLMVRD

-670 AKEMITGTDDNIE
+670 AKELVTGTDDNIE
-683 KHNKDA
+683 KHNKDT

-749 NIDNSIQNVAST
+749 NINNSIQNVAST
-761 QAEQKLQVANAMTGN
+761 QAEQKLQVANAVNGN

-802 NNNSTTNTPK
+802 NNNSTTNIPK

-819 MSIRNIHAGIGA
+819 LSIRNIHAGIGA

>member
-1 MADLAPITEKLI
+1 MADLAPVTEKLI

-249 KKYEIETEVSKPESP
+249 NKYEIETEVSKPESP

-364 GSLLDTVGDIGGGV
+364 GSLLDTVGDIGGTV
-378 AALGGLAAAFKVF
+378 AAVGGLAAAFKVF
-391 KKGGFTG
+391 KKGGFRG

-413 DVITPDRASSIDG
+413 DVNTPDG
-426 PDGRDAAKTRKA
+426 LNAAKTGKA

-477 TLIPSNDTSTPKS
+477 ALTPNNNIDTPKSTTLIPSND
-490 TTLTPSNDIDTPK
+490 K

-522 SGSGGLGKAKELIS
+522 SGPAGSGGLGKAKELIS
-536 KKTQTAVAAASAVA
+536 NKTRTAVAATSAVA
-550 TKAATPV
+550 TKVATPV

-584 IPAVGAIVGA
+584 IPAVGAIAGA

-612 AGGIIVPGPFSA
+612 AGGILVPGPISLA
-624 VIDIPIMVRD
+624 VDIPIMVRD

-660 KERTAALTKM
+660 KERTAALAKM
-670 AKEMITGTDDNIE
+670 AKELVTGTDDNIE

-735 KNRLAEITPEPTDT
+735 KNRLAEITPTPTDT

-761 QAEQKLQVANAMTGN
+761 QAEQKLQVANAVNGN

-787 NVVVAPTTNN
+787 NVIVAPTTNN

-819 MSIRNIHAGIGA
+819 LSIRNIHAGIGA